1 LVRVAAGLLRR
12 PAGTVT
18 EVFKDAADREA
29 AYRLV
34 ENEAVPVEEIAGAAH
49 RAAAGRCAGEAFAYV
64 PVDQSSLAITDES
77 GDKGLGIIGPR
88 RSGASGL
95 QVMSAIAVAPDGT
108 PVGICGQTFWART
121 SRSKGKKKNDNR
133 PTVEKETQRWL
144 DVMKDVHKTF
154 NTIAPTTRPWF
165 QLDRGADA
173 WPVLFEA
180 TKSTAWLTVRA
191 AYDRRL
197 EAMVNGERDYLWP
210 RLSRQEPSASDVLH
224 VPGRGGKRAR
234 SAVMQLQTCRV
245 TLDFNAVPGATA
257 SSATLWAVRAVEIE
271 PPAGQTAIEWMLL
284 TTFPVDD
291 AIAAQQVVHGY
302 ATRWRIEEFHRIWKT
317 GGCNVEDTQMRELEH
332 IVRWATLHASVAM
345 RLLRLTYL
353 ARTAAQQPATVELSR
368 HEIDAV
374 ILSRKPKGAR
384 RGDTPTIGVIVAWI
398 ADEGGYT
405 GKSSGGPPGAV
416 VIARGLERIQVI
428 AKVLADGNL

>member
-1 LVRVAAGLLRR
+1 MASIES
-12 PAGTVT
+12 T
-18 EVFKDAADREA
+18 
-29 AYRLV
+29 
-34 ENEAVPVEEIAGAAH
+34 GA
-49 RAAAGRCAGEAFAYV
+49 
-64 PVDQSSLAITDES
+64 
-77 GDKGLGIIGPR
+77 
-88 RSGASGL
+88 
-95 QVMSAIAVAPDGT
+95 
-108 PVGICGQTFWART
+108 
-121 SRSKGKKKNDNR
+121 
-133 PTVEKETQRWL
+133 
-144 DVMKDVHKTF
+144 
-154 NTIAPTTRPWF
+154 
-165 QLDRGADA
+165 
-173 WPVLFEA
+173 
-180 TKSTAWLTVRA
+180 
-191 AYDRRL
+191 
-197 EAMVNGERDYLWP
+197 
-210 RLSRQEPSASDVLH
+210 
-224 VPGRGGKRAR
+224 
-234 SAVMQLQTCRV
+234 
-245 TLDFNAVPGATA
+245 
-257 SSATLWAVRAVEIE
+257 
-271 PPAGQTAIEWMLL
+271 
-284 TTFPVDD
+284 FPVDD